1 MASVKDALSYFNNMA
16 NDVLVGQWLQFEKG
30 YEQVVKQITKAKEE
44 QEKLTRTTAKSVSYK
59 EKMLQMT
66 EKVVDGIEQ
75 MNQKMGEGE
84 KKASALSKA
93 FKFAKSA
100 YKAGEIVVKTTIA
113 PAAQEQKLEDL
124 FKVKAGNAEVGT
136 AMFQTF
142 KNNALKTGTD
152 VNQSLENALSFMSIT
167 KNSDQLTQL
176 TGFADRMSMM
186 SSGNKSSKD
195 ATEAIMSAMR
205 GDTSSLAKNF
215 NIPDAQIKSFNAEI
229 ISSKG
234 NFTAFLSSMDKL
246 LQKSGMTQE
255 SLASMMDSP
264 VNKWQKLLGLVD
276 NSFVQIGTGALA
288 AIIPLME
295 MISVALESGA
305 FQPFIDALT
314 IGLSVLVQVFMWIA
328 ELVPPAWEFIKG
340 AISGVGVAIWNVIS
354 IFMGLLPII
363 TFAAV
368 LLGIL
373 NIGLITSRI
382 VALGYGAAQLVAAMK
397 TNLLTAATSIQA
409 GAMRILNMIINANP
423 LMFLIALIIA
433 VISAFGV
440 WSVVTQGLKK
450 VFSNVFGFIVDLA
463 QNTVN
468 TVISVIN
475 GIIKGV
481 NAVAGFFG
489 KVLGVDTKQIAE
501 IEYKADF
508 TNFKDTGQKA
518 IEDFSMDTFKDKFM
532 PDKSLGKNNEDL
544 LKQYNTGKTGYDV
557 TVPKTTP
564 TPSMPA
570 MPTAPIPVAP
580 AGGSIDSIGKVDNS
594 VDVASEDLKVMRDL
608 AEVNAISNMITLTPT
623 VQMTTGDINSGA
635 DLDTIMSRINRTLE
649 EQFVSSAEGVYL

>member
-1 MASVKDALSYFNNMA
+1 MRLNNLA
-16 NDVLVGQWLQFEKG
+16 NEMIVNQLLQLENSF
-30 YEQVVKQITKAKEE
+30 QQTVDQIAEAAAE
-44 QEKLTRTTAKSVSYK
+44 QEQLNER
-59 EKMLQMT
+59 
-66 EKVVDGIEQ
+66 IEQ
-75 MNQKMGEGE
+75 GE
-84 KKASALSKA
+84 KKASKLGNA
-93 FKFAKSA
+93 FKLLKSA
-100 YKAGEIVVKTTIA
+100 YKAADFVAKMTII
-113 PAAQEQKLEDL
+113 PAAKEQVTEDF
-124 FKVKAGNAEVGT
+124 FKVKTGDAEVGS
-136 AMFQTF
+136 AIFENVKQ
-142 KNNALKTGTD
+142 NALKTGLD
-152 VNQSLENALSFMSIT
+152 VNDSLNNALTFMSMT
-167 KNSDQLTQL
+167 KNSDQIAQL
-176 TGFADRMSMM
+176 NGFADRMSTL
-186 SSGNKSSKD
+186 STDGKSSKD
-195 ATEAIMSAMR
+195 ATGAIMSAMR
-205 GDTSSLAKNF
+205 GDTSSLAKDF
-215 NIPDAQIKSFNAEI
+215 NIPDSQIKSFNAEI

-255 SLASMMDSP
+255 AMDAMLDSP
-264 VNKWQKLLGLVD
+264 VNKWQQLMGSVN
-276 NSFVQIGTGALA
+276 NSFVQMGGGALA
-288 AIIPLME
+288 AIMPILDMLNAAFE
-295 MISVALESGA
+295 NGT
-305 FQPFIDALT
+305 FQPFIDAIS
-314 IGLSVLVQVFMWIA
+314 IGLTVIA
-328 ELVPPAWEFIKG
+328 EGFLWVAQMIPPAWEFIK
-340 AISGVGVAIWNVIS
+340 ATIAGVGNTIWNLIT
-354 IFMGLLPII
+354 IFMGLLPVIALVGVFFAMLNASLI
-363 TFAAV
+363 MGRISAYAFAAAQSV
-368 LLGIL
+368 MATIT
-373 NIGLITSRI
+373 NI
-382 VALGYGAAQLVAAMK
+382 A
-397 TNLLTAATSIQA
+397 A
-409 GAMRILNMIINANP
+409 GAMRIFNMVIKANP
-423 LMFLIALIIA
+423 LMLLISLIIA
-433 VISAFGV
+433 AMAAFGA
-440 WSVVTQGLKK
+440 WKVVTLGLKQI
-450 VFSNVFGFIVDLA
+450 FSNVFGFIVDLA

-508 TNFKDTGQKA
+508 TNFKDTGQKG

-532 PDKSLGKNNEDL
+532 PDKNLGKNNEDL

-564 TPSMPA
+564 TPSMPAMPA

>member
-1 MASVKDALSYFNNMA
+1 MASVKDALMRLNNLA
-16 NDVLVGQWLQFEKG
+16 NEMIVNQLLQLENSF
-30 YEQVVKQITKAKEE
+30 QQTVDQIAEAAAE
-44 QEKLTRTTAKSVSYK
+44 QEQLNER
-59 EKMLQMT
+59 
-66 EKVVDGIEQ
+66 IEQ
-75 MNQKMGEGE
+75 GE
-84 KKASALSKA
+84 KKASKLGNA
-93 FKFAKSA
+93 FKLLKSA
-100 YKAGEIVVKTTIA
+100 YKAADFVAKMTII
-113 PAAQEQKLEDL
+113 PAAKEQVTEDF
-124 FKVKAGNAEVGT
+124 FKVKTGDAEVGS
-136 AMFQTF
+136 AIFENVKQ
-142 KNNALKTGTD
+142 NALKTGLD
-152 VNQSLENALSFMSIT
+152 VNDSLNNALTFMSMT
-167 KNSDQLTQL
+167 KNSDQIAQL
-176 TGFADRMSMM
+176 NGFADRMSTL
-186 SSGNKSSKD
+186 STDGKSSKD
-195 ATEAIMSAMR
+195 ATGAIMSAMR
-205 GDTSSLAKNF
+205 GDTSSLAKDF
-215 NIPDAQIKSFNAEI
+215 NIPDSQIKSFNAEI

-255 SLASMMDSP
+255 AMDAMLDSP
-264 VNKWQKLLGLVD
+264 VNKWQQLMGSVN
-276 NSFVQIGTGALA
+276 NSFVQMGGGALA
-288 AIIPLME
+288 AIMPILDMLNAAFE
-295 MISVALESGA
+295 NGT
-305 FQPFIDALT
+305 FQPFIDAIS
-314 IGLSVLVQVFMWIA
+314 IGLTVIA
-328 ELVPPAWEFIKG
+328 EGFLWVAQMIPPAWEFIK
-340 AISGVGVAIWNVIS
+340 ATIAGVGNTIWNLIT
-354 IFMGLLPII
+354 IFMGLLPVIALVGVFFAMLNASLI
-363 TFAAV
+363 MGRISAYAFAAAQSV
-368 LLGIL
+368 MATIT
-373 NIGLITSRI
+373 NI
-382 VALGYGAAQLVAAMK
+382 A
-397 TNLLTAATSIQA
+397 A
-409 GAMRILNMIINANP
+409 GAMRIFNMVIKANP
-423 LMFLIALIIA
+423 LMLLISLIIA
-433 VISAFGV
+433 AMAAFGA
-440 WSVVTQGLKK
+440 WKVVTLGLKQI
-450 VFSNVFGFIVDLA
+450 FSNVFGFIVDLA

-508 TNFKDTGQKA
+508 TNFKDTGQKG

-532 PDKSLGKNNEDL
+532 PDKNLGKNNEDL

-564 TPSMPA
+564 TPSMPAMPA